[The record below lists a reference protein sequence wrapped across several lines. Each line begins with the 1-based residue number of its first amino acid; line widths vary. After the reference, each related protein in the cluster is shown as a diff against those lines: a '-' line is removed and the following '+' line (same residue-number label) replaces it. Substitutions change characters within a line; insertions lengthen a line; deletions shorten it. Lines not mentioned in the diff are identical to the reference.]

1 MHPSNHTDHKEK
13 NVPRLII
20 LPKGQSVRQINVKG
34 SLTTIG
40 RKDGNSLVLD
50 SDRVSRT
57 HAVIDWDGDHYT
69 VIDTGSRNGTFVNGR
84 RVRRQALRNG
94 DMITI
99 GDCEI
104 RFLFDTRELPQE
116 QALRLVTIP
125 GALAD
130 LDAMVAAARKRAQQ
144 DEQSPSWT

>member
-1 MHPSNHTDHKEK
+1 M
-13 NVPRLII
+13 PRLII
-20 LPKGQSVRQINVKG
+20 LPKGQGIRQINVKG
-34 SLTTIG
+34 ALTTIG
-40 RKDGNSLVLD
+40 RKEGNSLVLD

-69 VIDTGSRNGTFVNGR
+69 VIDTGSRNGTFVNGKQ
-84 RVRRQALRNG
+84 VRRQALRNG

-104 RFLFDTRELPQE
+104 RFLYETQALPE
-116 QALRLVTIP
+116 DQALRLVTIP

-130 LDAMVAAARKRAQQ
+130 LDAMVAAARKRAKDQ
-144 DEQSPSWT
+144 EAAARA